1 MEGGGLFNSGI
12 LGTDFIWWIGQIADD
27 STWRDNIIPS
37 KFPSAQSIPGWG
49 ARYKVR
55 IMGVHDQ
62 GQIIAEEDLPWAN
75 IIYPVTA
82 GGGQTNSW
90 MSSNLRQGNI
100 VFGFYMD
107 GKDMQNPVI
116 LGVMGNN
123 AQTALGFKIGKDDD
137 SVTNTQPGQIAKS
150 GFAVGEDPPEGTA
163 KPRVSDDALTIEKP
177 KSEEVAKESAPLAPG
192 ATTNQYG
199 LNYANPITPT
209 QQQDI
214 QSAKSQAQSQGL
226 SGEQEKVYV
235 QSKVKQGVAN
245 RAGAANSPTSEPQP
259 GPTIE
264 QVGSAHLQSS
274 ADVKKEDKYQEKT
287 VVMNPDDPVG
297 SATKA
302 IQTEVDNLTAKI
314 DKFMG
319 SRKQYV
325 DAVSGPPTKEEINKD
340 IRDTACKISKF
351 QKIIMD
357 KISEYQSKKL
367 NNELTAVVA
376 AMPSSARAMM
386 GDQKFLN
393 TENNLKEYNEITNG
407 MCDQMEGILREK
419 LDIEKLMKQ
428 ADAEASSGLLFGD
441 AASQGAVGGMI
452 DLSDFGVD
460 PGDDGSGSPLA
471 GDSNIRG
478 SGSAYKPPKT
488 RSDVSDPRTPSVPLC
503 YAEDVVAQAIAVNKD
518 RISQIAESQ
527 HTNFNKFLGGLKS
540 ELEQAD
546 KELAES
552 SADKTDLGQVT
563 GFTDEEE
570 DDLPQGGTNYY
581 TENGVPTTGGNGTG
595 FMVDITV
602 PNGGLYDNGFIT
614 INSGGAGYTVNV
626 ANSGSTSGTGTTEG
640 AATTGGSG
648 TGILVN
654 YTISSGVITG
664 ITTNTGG
671 ANYKSGDVLT
681 VTNNAAGTPS
691 TNATFTVEKV
701 RGKVNTV
708 KNKGIIVA
716 NPGSGYQMGDLI
728 VVNQEGSGLNC
739 GIVITQ
745 VKDPGT
751 KKATAGPVT
760 PADTQGSNATSPQP
774 PAGQKLGDMLE
785 MLGGMSGSM
794 TQALDFKNVLANMFP
809 FENPPNVAVSDFYTL
824 ARGGAGQPETE
835 LPSGASIDKAVS
847 EVKEI
852 APPVESVPFIGPTP
866 NSPNI
871 NLASTKLGGLA
882 SQADAALGIDRGST
896 QEEVNKAIKK
906 AKAKAGLDYKSAFEE

>member
-177 KSEEVAKESAPLAPG
+177 KSEEVAKESAPLASG

-199 LNYANPITPT
+199 LNSANPVTPT

-214 QSAKSQAQSQGL
+214 QSAQAEAQSQGL
-226 SGEQEKVYV
+226 TGESKKEFVKTKV
-235 QSKVKQGVAN
+235 QQGVRN
-245 RAGAANSPTSEPQP
+245 RSAAENSPTSEPQP

-264 QVGSAHLQSS
+264 QVGAAHLQSA

-302 IQTEVDNLTAKI
+302 IQTEVDTLTAKI

-376 AMPSSARAMM
+376 AMPSAMRAMF

-393 TENNLKEYNEITNG
+393 TETNLKEYNEITNG

-419 LDIEKLMKQ
+419 LDIDKLMQQ
-428 ADAEASSGLLFGD
+428 ADAEAASGLLFGD
-441 AASQGAVGGMI
+441 SASQGAVGGMI

-460 PGDDGSGSPLA
+460 PGNDGSGSPLT
-471 GDSNIRG
+471 GDPSIRG
-478 SGSAYKPPKT
+478 SGSAYKPPQS
-488 RSDVSDPRTPSVPLC
+488 RDDFENPRTPSVPLC

-518 RISQIAESQ
+518 KIAQIAENQ
-527 HTNFNKFLGGLKS
+527 HSNFNRFLGGLKS

-546 KELAES
+546 RELAES
-552 SADKTDLGQVT
+552 SADLTDLGQVT

-581 TENGVPTTGGNGTG
+581 TETGVPCTGGSGTG

-614 INSGGAGYTVNV
+614 INDGGAGYTVNI
-626 ANSGSTSGTGTTEG
+626 ANSGGTTGTGTTEG

-648 TGILVN
+648 TGIKVN
-654 YTISSGVITG
+654 YTIAGGQITG
-664 ITTNTGG
+664 ITTNTAG
-671 ANYKSGDVLT
+671 ANYKSGDILT
-681 VTNNAAGTPS
+681 VINNAAGTPS

-708 KNKGIIVA
+708 KNKGIIVSK
-716 NPGSGYQMGDLI
+716 PGSGYQMGDLLT
-728 VVNQEGSGLNC
+728 VNQEGSGLNC
-739 GIVITQ
+739 GIVVTQ

-785 MLGGMSGSM
+785 MLGSMSGSM
-794 TQALDFKNVLANMFP
+794 TQALDFKNVMANMFP
-809 FENPPNVAVSDFYTL
+809 FENPPNVAVSDFYTF

-852 APPVESVPFIGPTP
+852 APPVESVPFLPPTP
-866 NSPNI
+866 NSPAI
-871 NLASTKLGGLA
+871 NLASKKLGGLA
-882 SQADAALGIDRGST
+882 SQADSALGITRDSS
-896 QEEVNKAIKK
+896 QEEIAEAVKK
-906 AKAKAGLDYKSAFEE
+906 AKAKANLDQLGL